1 MSEQLSFFEMEEA
14 VEEVVEVVEVEPVVE
29 VVEPVVEE
37 VEAVEESTVE
47 LVKSRTAKMSKRGI
61 YIQDK
66 ALLETTFQV
75 GTFFDV
81 SIDEESK
88 VITVF
93 STEAKGKNTVS
104 KRAMKSFVKPVID
117 IRQKDVLATL
127 SGSDELLI
135 SIFTDRILIQGVCL

>member
-1 MSEQLSFFEMEEA
+1 MGEQLSFFEFEET
-14 VEEVVEVVEVEPVVE
+14 VEEVVEVVEVEA
-29 VVEPVVEE
+29 VVEPVVEEVVE

-66 ALLETTFQV
+66 ALLETVFQV
-75 GTFFDV
+75 GTYFEV
-81 SIDEESK
+81 NIDG
-88 VITVF
+88 
-93 STEAKGKNTVS
+93 STIIVTGTETKGKNTVS

-127 SGSDELLI
+127 AGSDELLI

>member
-1 MSEQLSFFEMEEA
+1 MSEQLSLFGFE
-14 VEEVVEVVEVEPVVE
+14 EEVVEVVEVEAVEE

-66 ALLETTFQV
+66 ALLETVFQV
-75 GTFFDV
+75 GTYFEV
-81 SIDEESK
+81 NIDDSTNT
-88 VITVF
+88 ITVLG
-93 STEAKGKNTVS
+93 TETKGKNTVS

-127 SGSDELLI
+127 AGSDELLI
-135 SIFTDRILIQGVCL
+135 SIFKDRILIQGVNN